1 VLCIFMAQ
9 KIGSHS
15 TMWISTQKIMEWG
28 DIFFFF
34 VVALFSLHKKE
45 NKNDNKKN
53 SSKAKQIPQRHTH
66 SVVCVCVCGDGCS
79 VLSIFLCFFLLFLSY
94 FLEGQRM

>member
-1 VLCIFMAQ
+1 VHFYGPKNRIAQ
-9 KIGSHS
+9 HYV
-15 TMWISTQKIMEWG
+15 
-28 DIFFFF
+28 DINTKNNGMGGYFFFF
-34 VVALFSLHKKE
+34 VVALFSLHKKKE

-66 SVVCVCVCGDGCS
+66 SVVCVCGDGCS

>member
-1 VLCIFMAQ
+1 MAQ

-66 SVVCVCVCGDGCS
+66 SVVCVCMWGWVQCF
-79 VLSIFLCFFLLFLSY
+79 VYLSLFLPS
-94 FLEGQRM
+94 FSFVFS